1 MSQPHDALFKLVF
14 GEPAALRGFLRDV
27 LPPEVVPLLD
37 LSQLTPLPTSQVNDK
52 LAVRIPDLLYQAPWR
67 GGGQAQLAVVMEHQS
82 SPDPRMPLR
91 ALRTTMRVWEQAME
105 DPTAR
110 LPVVL
115 TLVVTHGA
123 RPWSA
128 PTKLSELYDAP
139 PEAVAALR
147 PYLPE
152 LVLFVEDLAVIPDS
166 ALPGD
171 GGARLA
177 LILLRHAHE
186 GKLWRN
192 IEDNVPLFQAGL
204 SELGV
209 NPSLGMLEYAM
220 KLSEAPWDDALRER
234 LLALLNPPER
244 EVIMSYFYRQMEAS
258 REEGIQ
264 LGRESERALFAEALE
279 QERVRNAQ
287 EFARSLL
294 TRRFGPLS
302 PEDEAAL
309 SAASIDALKA
319 VPEHIFT
326 ATSAAEVLR
335 AIGVY

>member
-14 GEPAALRGFLRDV
+14 GEPAALRSLLRDV
-27 LPPEVVPLLD
+27 LPPEVVQRLELD
-37 LSQLTPLPTSQVNDK
+37 QLTPLPTAQVNDK

-67 GGGQAQLAVVMEHQS
+67 GGGFAQLAVVMEHQS

-91 ALRTTMRVWEQAME
+91 ALRTTMRVWEQALE
-105 DPTAR
+105 DPSAK

-128 PTKLSELYDAP
+128 PTRLSELYDAP
-139 PEAVAALR
+139 AEAVAALQ

-152 LVLFVEDLAVIPDS
+152 LVLMVEDLAVIPDE

-192 IEDNVPLFQAGL
+192 IAENVPLFQKGL
-204 SELGV
+204 NQLGV

-220 KLSEAPWDDALRER
+220 KLSEAPWDDTLRSR
-234 LLALLNPPER
+234 LLTLLNPPER

-264 LGRESERALFAEALE
+264 IGEERERARAV
-279 QERVRNAQ
+279 QV
-287 EFARSLL
+287 ARDLARRLL
-294 TRRFGPLS
+294 LRRFGSLTA
-302 PEDEAAL
+302 EEEAAL
-309 SAASIDALKA
+309 EGASLEVLQA
-319 VPEHIFT
+319 VPDEIFT
-326 ATSAAEVLR
+326 APSATALLR
-335 AIGVY
+335 AIGA

>member
-1 MSQPHDALFKLVF
+1 MTQPHDALFKLVF
-14 GEPAALRGFLRDV
+14 GEPAALRGLLRDV
-27 LPPEVVPLLD
+27 LPPEVVSRLELD
-37 LSQLTPLPTSQVNDK
+37 QLTPLPTAQVNDK

-67 GGGQAQLAVVMEHQS
+67 GGGFAQLAVVMEHQS

-91 ALRTTMRVWEQAME
+91 ALRTTMRVWEQALE
-105 DPTAR
+105 DPSAK

-139 PEAVAALR
+139 AEAVAALQ

-152 LVLFVEDLAVIPDS
+152 LVLLIEDLAVIPDEG
-166 ALPGD
+166 LPGD

-177 LILLRHAHE
+177 LILLRHAHK

-192 IEDNVPLFQAGL
+192 IEDNVPLFQEGL
-204 SELGV
+204 TQLGV

-220 KLSEAPWDDALRER
+220 KLSEAPWDDALRSKI
-234 LLALLNPPER
+234 LALLNPPER

-264 LGRESERALFAEALE
+264 IGEERERARLAEALE
-279 QERVRNAQ
+279 QERLLAAQ

-294 TRRFGPLS
+294 VRRFGPLS

-309 SAASIDALKA
+309 QGATINALKG
-319 VPEHIFT
+319 VPDEIFT
-326 ATSAAEVLR
+326 ASSATALLR
-335 AIGVY
+335 AIGA

>member
-1 MSQPHDALFKLVF
+1 
-14 GEPAALRGFLRDV
+14 
-27 LPPEVVPLLD
+27 
-37 LSQLTPLPTSQVNDK
+37 
-52 LAVRIPDLLYQAPWR
+52 
-67 GGGQAQLAVVMEHQS
+67 
-82 SPDPRMPLR
+82 
-91 ALRTTMRVWEQAME
+91 MRVWEQAME

-152 LVLFVEDLAVIPDS
+152 LALFVEDLAVIPDS

-258 REEGIQ
+258 REEGFQ

-294 TRRFGPLS
+294 TLAARDIRACSPRRFGPLS

-309 SAASIDALKA
+309 EDSRVDWRPRRPCQTTSS
-319 VPEHIFT
+319 PRS
-326 ATSAAEVLR
+326 SAAEVLR
-335 AIGVY
+335 AIGV

>member
-1 MSQPHDALFKLVF
+1 
-14 GEPAALRGFLRDV
+14 
-27 LPPEVVPLLD
+27 
-37 LSQLTPLPTSQVNDK
+37 
-52 LAVRIPDLLYQAPWR
+52 
-67 GGGQAQLAVVMEHQS
+67 
-82 SPDPRMPLR
+82 
-91 ALRTTMRVWEQAME
+91 ME

-152 LVLFVEDLAVIPDS
+152 LALFVEDLAVIPDS

-258 REEGIQ
+258 REEGFQ
-264 LGRESERALFAEALE
+264 LGRESERA
-279 QERVRNAQ
+279 RNARDV
-287 EFARSLL
+287 ARRLL

-309 SAASIDALKA
+309 DSASIGALEA
-319 VPEHIFT
+319 VPDHIFT
-326 ATSAAEVLR
+326 ASSAAEVLR
-335 AIGVY
+335 AIGV

>member
-1 MSQPHDALFKLVF
+1 
-14 GEPAALRGFLRDV
+14 
-27 LPPEVVPLLD
+27 
-37 LSQLTPLPTSQVNDK
+37 
-52 LAVRIPDLLYQAPWR
+52 
-67 GGGQAQLAVVMEHQS
+67 MEG
-82 SPDPRMPLR
+82 
-91 ALRTTMRVWEQAME
+91 
-105 DPTAR
+105 PTAR

-152 LVLFVEDLAVIPDS
+152 LALFVEDLAVIPDS

-258 REEGIQ
+258 REEGFQ

-287 EFARSLL
+287 AVEQERVRNAQAVEQERARAAEALEQERVRNARDVARRLL

-302 PEDEAAL
+302 PEDEATL
-309 SAASIDALKA
+309 NGASIDALKA
-319 VPEHIFT
+319 VQDEIFIAPT
-326 ATSAAEVLR
+326 ASALLR